1 CAAKTTSIAA
11 MTLAAARTNR
21 RHACRPPRPTSS
33 ERARALDEGSSIGMI
48 NSQVIG
54 ATLAR
59 ATSDA
64 RDEPRDHFKELSPR
78 RMGRSARFPG
88 MRKDDIGGR
97 FPGSRLERFRVPS
110 QSVLQWPR
118 YAKPRRSQLRGQ
130 PQIRT
135 AFPFDSGRAPPSGT
149 IGVTVSI
156 CKTMRECRDL
166 PRSFA
171 RRLKLVCY
179 TVRLLDPSRHLVEL
193 ELLLENP

>member
-1 CAAKTTSIAA
+1 APRAGAAKTTSIAA
-11 MTLAAARTNR
+11 TTLAAIRTER
-21 RHACRPPRPTSS
+21 RYACRSVGRRSPRLAFPA
-33 ERARALDEGSSIGMI
+33 RARGLDEGSSIGMI

-64 RDEPRDHFKELSPR
+64 RGVPPRDHFKELSPR

-130 PQIRT
+130 PQTCT

-149 IGVTVSI
+149 IGVTVPI
-156 CKTMRECRDL
+156 
-166 PRSFA
+166 
-171 RRLKLVCY
+171 
-179 TVRLLDPSRHLVEL
+179 
-193 ELLLENP
+193 